1 MKKLQVNLTPMTTC
15 VLSYVMQIENQ
26 SFDQPWDEAQMRD
39 CIKARTIDCQ
49 VACLPGSKVI
59 VGFLCAEMT
68 KKEVVLWNLAV
79 HEDWRY
85 KRIGSQLIDHAKDLM
100 TPARSLIVAEIRER
114 NIDGQLFLQRMGFKC
129 TRIEKDGSYDPDG
142 RWPTEDAY
150 RFEFTNAADEACRG
164 ERGRGQKARG
174 NR

>member
-1 MKKLQVNLTPMTTC
+1 MKKLPIRIAMMTHHS
-15 VLSYVMQIENQ
+15 LMEVMRIENQ

-39 CIKARTIDCQ
+39 CMKARTIDCE
-49 VACLPGSKVI
+49 VAYLTGSNVA
-59 VGFLCAEMT
+59 VGFICAEMT
-68 KKEVVLWNLAV
+68 KKQIVLWNLAV

-85 KRIGSQLIDHAKDLM
+85 KGVGEQLMDYAKNLL
-100 TPARSLIVAEIRER
+100 TPQRSLIVAEIRER
-114 NIDGQLFLQRMGFKC
+114 NLDGQLFLQRMGFKC

-150 RFEFTNAADEACRG
+150 RFEFTRETDEACRG